1 MFKLKI
7 FGNSNLAEFKYT
19 VSYTFLCL
27 NFTSFLKMQKYV
39 ECSIRSALKCGHFDT
54 KPPV

>member
-1 MFKLKI
+1 MFYKI
-7 FGNSNLAEFKYT
+7 QVIPIRLNLNVP